1 MMAYS
6 DKMGHKPFIKYLNTV
21 YVYLDKME
29 IGSSFDLE
37 KYVGEET
44 LDLFVK
50 CACDFMLQTTKLD
63 ILHHSNN
70 YKFNFTEDF
79 KIIYRT

>member
-1 MMAYS
+1 MAEYA
-6 DKMGHKPFIKYLNTV
+6 KTMGHRPFMEYLNRV
-21 YVYLDKME
+21 YVYLGKME